1 MDIIS
6 HIFYE
11 LLKLLNNTFIG
22 TLFAGFLLALLG
34 LRLYRRQKY
43 LDADFSKREKIR
55 ELAIILL
62 THINISVKDYQA
74 QLNIYNGIIPE
85 AKVLLDK
92 INTMSPDYLVNQNK
106 IRFNQYV
113 NDINNSF
120 NKLSTYLILNSEYK
134 KDLDLIEAK
143 IPSFNLY
150 LSTEEVLAKLNKQ
163 EIQSITTGFFD
174 AVNSIKMSLKSIID
188 KY

>member
-1 MDIIS
+1 
-6 HIFYE
+6 
-11 LLKLLNNTFIG
+11 
-22 TLFAGFLLALLG
+22 
-34 LRLYRRQKY
+34 
-43 LDADFSKREKIR
+43 
-55 ELAIILL
+55 
-62 THINISVKDYQA
+62 
-74 QLNIYNGIIPE
+74 
-85 AKVLLDK
+85 
-92 INTMSPDYLVNQNK
+92 
-106 IRFNQYV
+106 V